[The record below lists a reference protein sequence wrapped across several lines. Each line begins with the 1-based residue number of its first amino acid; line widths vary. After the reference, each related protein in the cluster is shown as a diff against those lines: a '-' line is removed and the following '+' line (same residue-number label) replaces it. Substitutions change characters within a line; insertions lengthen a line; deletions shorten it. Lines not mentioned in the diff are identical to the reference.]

1 MHISLYLLVPLIS
14 LSIMLVTPNL
24 NFHSNAIAMEDGY
37 AEGNGF
43 YNNYE
48 NDHSAEGTGFYNN
61 YENDDSAAEGNG
73 FYNNYED
80 GDINSKYPTNTNEF
94 EGY

>member
-1 MHISLYLLVPLIS
+1 MHFSFFLLVPLIS

-24 NFHSNAIAMEDGY
+24 NFHSNANAMKDGY

-48 NDHSAEGTGFYNN
+48 NDG
-61 YENDDSAAEGNG
+61 
-73 FYNNYED
+73 
-80 GDINSKYPTNTNEF
+80 INSKYPINTNEYEGF
-94 EGY
+94 ENHKLVVKAKIYLQNL